1 MEFLL
6 IPIIFASAAAVVARD
21 KNRSQILW
29 FFIGLVLMPFALL
42 IIAIIKPG
50 PGPEQGY
57 H

>member
-6 IPIIFASAAAVVARD
+6 IPVIFAVASAVVAKGKD
-21 KNRSQILW
+21 RSQILW

-42 IIAIIKPG
+42 LIAVVKPG
-50 PGPEQGY
+50 PGADQGY